1 MESSRLLMMSKTLVT
16 RKDED
21 RLDLQEFE
29 FIDSC
34 PRSSHE
40 DLSNDDDCHA
50 TFCRRDVAK
59 QKGYVLLTMDL
70 ALEPLS

>member
-16 RKDED
+16 RKDEE

-40 DLSNDDDCHA
+40 DLSNDDDR
-50 TFCRRDVAK
+50 F
-59 QKGYVLLTMDL
+59 
-70 ALEPLS
+70 